1 MAVGIIRQRDRR
13 PACMDTE
20 ATQID
25 PRAGRSP
32 RRAEGDRD
40 MARFLGRIPLAAAL
54 IAALSGFTAL
64 EALFAPK
71 AELWPRWQARDE
83 SSEITPDHGPWSRFL
98 KAYVVAG
105 ADGVNRVAYDRVLP
119 ADRRAL
125 DDYLAGLA
133 LSDVDALAGASQ
145 IAYWINLYNALTVRL
160 ILDHPKVASIRDIK
174 LLGGF
179 FSSGPWNHPLVEV
192 KGERMSLNDIEHRI
206 LRPIWRDPRVH
217 YAVNCAAIGC
227 PNLGREA
234 YTGGNIERRLD
245 AAARAYVNHRR
256 GLARRPDG
264 GLTASK
270 IYAWFGDDFGGEAGV
285 IEHLRR
291 YADEQTRTLLEGGAG
306 IDAYD
311 YDWTLNAA
319 PAPAG

>member
-1 MAVGIIRQRDRR
+1 
-13 PACMDTE
+13 
-20 ATQID
+20 
-25 PRAGRSP
+25 
-32 RRAEGDRD
+32 

-83 SSEITPDHGPWSRFL
+83 SSAITPDHGPWSRFL

-105 ADGVNRVAYDRVLP
+105 ADGVNRVAYDRVSP

-174 LLGGF
+174 LSGGF

-192 KGERMSLNDIEHRI
+192 KGERLSLNDIEHRI

-234 YTGGNIERRLD
+234 YTGGNIERQLE

-270 IYAWFGDDFGGEAGV
+270 IYAWFADDFGCEAGL

-291 YADEQTRTLLEGGAG
+291 YADEQTRTLLEGGSE